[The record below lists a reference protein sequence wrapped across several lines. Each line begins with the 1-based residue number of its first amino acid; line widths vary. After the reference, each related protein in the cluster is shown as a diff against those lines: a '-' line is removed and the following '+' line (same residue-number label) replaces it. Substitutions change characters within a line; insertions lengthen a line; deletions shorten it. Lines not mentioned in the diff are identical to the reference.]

1 VRSLAHLV
9 VFLSALACF
18 VYGLNQQQRPLEVS
32 MINLTNMLKEQLMV
46 EYWMSCWEGYGG
58 DDNNP
63 LKTKSSEI
71 LCNTEL
77 KTVAEVLALYDEHNR
92 CTGTFSHPDAYIR
105 VFHWGREVF
114 PMYSQSADGDDV
126 LTLRV
131 DDE

>member
-1 VRSLAHLV
+1 
-9 VFLSALACF
+9 
-18 VYGLNQQQRPLEVS
+18 

-46 EYWMSCWEGYGG
+46 EYWMSCWDSQGG
-58 DDNNP
+58 D
-63 LKTKSSEI
+63 SEI
-71 LCNTEL
+71 LCSSEL